1 MFCFPWE
8 EDVKSKCFSTPNLFW
23 HWAIVSLET
32 FFTFI
37 LKFNLK
43 IIKYSKL
50 YGIRNV
56 GKSKSKLSLPV
67 WWVHMMYG
75 TKSIVKI
82 YKNKLF
88 EDALPK
94 IFTTYRTFTYMYVSM
109 KCIETVFL
117 FICFFLCLTR
127 ALYTSARPA
136 YKSLKELNRCTHIKY
151 DTHFIHG
158 AQTLS
163 SLDYNTTL

>member
-8 EDVKSKCFSTPNLFW
+8 EDVKSKCFSTPKLFR
-23 HWAIVSLET
+23 HRAILSLET

-117 FICFFLCLTR
+117 VY
-127 ALYTSARPA
+127 LYLFMSNTCPIYQRQTS
-136 YKSLKELNRCTHIKY
+136 L
-151 DTHFIHG
+151 
-158 AQTLS
+158 
-163 SLDYNTTL
+163 